1 MSSIFATNAAIIAGI
16 MFALWL
22 LSVLKR
28 DVSIVDLFWGPGFGV
43 IALATRSLSE
53 TRSLPS
59 ELLCWLTCIWAA
71 RLGVYLIWR
80 NHGRPEDY
88 RYRQMREKRGQKF
101 WLISLFIV
109 FWLQGAVMWSCPF
122 HCRLEFRQSNIHT
135 NGCLFRAVLSWLIG
149 FFFFESAGDWQLARF
164 RADPGNE
171 GKLLSTG
178 VWRLTRHPNYFG
190 DFAVWWGL
198 FLIAA
203 STSSSWWT
211 IISPLLMTVFLR
223 FVSGVAL
230 LEKSLATNKR
240 GYTEYASRTN
250 AFFPWPPGRTQ
261 EQ

>member
-109 FWLQGAVMWSCPF
+109 FWLQGAVMWVVSLPLQVGISAVE
-122 HCRLEFRQSNIHT
+122 HPHKWLLIP
-135 NGCLFRAVLSWLIG
+135 GVLSWLIG
-149 FFFFESAGDWQLARF
+149 FFFESVGDWQLARF

-250 AFFPWPPGRTQ
+250 AFFPWPPSRTQ